1 MNYVLV
7 SKLIFQNFIAT
18 GVNVINSTPMLKALI
33 IAYLTDNS
41 ISYVNADVDALTVEV
56 MKFLSVEEVAV
67 APVSAS
73 TVQEVKLK
81 SLTATQKKKVDAFIA
96 DIKFKIKEF
105 QVYKD
110 TALTKEV
117 ESIIDSSWEMW
128 DEKTVELL
136 LKATDYMDFLENVI
150 DDSKNLED

>member
-33 IAYLTDNS
+33 IAYLTENS
-41 ISYVNADVDALTVEV
+41 ISYVDADVDALTVEV

-67 APVSAS
+67 APVSAY

-96 DIKFKIKEF
+96 DIKFKIKGF

>member
-33 IAYLTDNS
+33 IAYLTENS
-41 ISYVNADVDALTVEV
+41 ISYVDADVDALTVEV

-96 DIKFKIKEF
+96 DIKFKIKGF

>member
-81 SLTATQKKKVDAFIA
+81 SLTATQKKKVDAFIS
-96 DIKFKIKEF
+96 DIKFKIKGL
-105 QVYKD
+105 QVLKD
-110 TALTKEV
+110 TSSIKEV
-117 ESIIDSSWEMW
+117 ESILDSSWEEY
-128 DEKTVELL
+128 DEESVEFL
-136 LKATDYMDFLENVI
+136 LKATDYMEFLDNVI
-150 DDSKNLED
+150 DNSKDLED